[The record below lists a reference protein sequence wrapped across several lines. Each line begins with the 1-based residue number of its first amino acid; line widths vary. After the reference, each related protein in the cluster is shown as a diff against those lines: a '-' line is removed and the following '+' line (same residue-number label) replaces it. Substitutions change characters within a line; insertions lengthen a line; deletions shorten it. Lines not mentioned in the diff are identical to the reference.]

1 MTVSADDIYLQRCQE
16 AAVATRKLADLRAF
30 FAYDEYDPS
39 ASSAL
44 DGLEL
49 DACRLMS
56 EFLVN
61 PFTPVDWTG
70 LLNNLEQ
77 LRLEA
82 IEVYNADVLDLPV
95 IDALVA
101 VCLDEPIALEVRMEI
116 DDPSIVDTREV
127 HAEPYG
133 KVRNHSRRHVSDR
146 LSQLLGEP
154 TFNRRICRGAEEAA
168 VAAIAGCKSLRQCRV
183 ALGQAGLQ
191 RLYPNLAYLRAFDG
205 HPTPTIT
212 TAEFK
217 ALVTRTLQLVT
228 VSAQYRRSN
237 GWTKTTD
244 RSFYGSYAILALP
257 EIFDS
262 ARAADIAEF
271 ITQHEPRPPPV
282 TVDELRAAVAAAER

>member
-1 MTVSADDIYLQRCQE
+1 MADDDIYLQRCQE

-30 FAYDEYDPS
+30 FSCMPEATS
-39 ASSAL
+39 ML

-61 PFTPVDWTG
+61 PFMPVDWRP
-70 LLNNLEQ
+70 LLNNLDQ
-77 LRLEA
+77 LRLDA
-82 IEVYNADVLDLPV
+82 IKIYNADVLDLP
-95 IDALVA
+95 AFA
-101 VCLDEPIALEVRMEI
+101 GCLIASQPMEP

-154 TFNRRICRGAEEAA
+154 TFNRRLCCNVEAAA
-168 VAAIAGCKSLRQCRV
+168 VAAIAGYKTLKQCRV
-183 ALGQAGLQ
+183 ALSEAGLQ
-191 RLYPNLAYLRAFDG
+191 RLYPNLAYLRTFDG

-212 TAEFK
+212 AAEFK
-217 ALVTRTLQLVT
+217 ALVSRTLQLVT

-262 ARAADIAEF
+262 ARAADIATF

-282 TVDELRAAVAAAER
+282 TVDELRAAVAAA

>member
-1 MTVSADDIYLQRCQE
+1 MNADDIYLQRCQE

-30 FAYDEYDPS
+30 FSCDIYSPEAT
-39 ASSAL
+39 SAL

-61 PFTPVDWTG
+61 PYTPVDWKPLINT
-70 LLNNLEQ
+70 LEQ
-77 LRLEA
+77 LRMEA
-82 IEVYNADVLDLPV
+82 IDVYNADVLDLPE
-95 IDALVA
+95 IDMH
-101 VCLDEPIALEVRMEI
+101 CLDSDEKMIETIEI
-116 DDPSIVDTREV
+116 SDDDVDPSIVNQDEV

-133 KVRNHSRRHVSDR
+133 RARNHSRRHVSDR
-146 LSQLLGEP
+146 LAQLLGEE
-154 TFNRRICRGAEEAA
+154 TFNRRLCRGKESAA
-168 VAAIAGCKSLRQCRV
+168 LAAITGIKSLKQCRI
-183 ALGQAGLQ
+183 ALSEAGLQ
-191 RLYPNLAYLRAFDG
+191 KLYPNMAYLRSFDG
-205 HPTPTIT
+205 YPCPKVS
-212 TAEFK
+212 AVEFRR
-217 ALVTRTLQLVT
+217 LVSRTLQLVT
-228 VSAQYRRSN
+228 VSAHYRRSN

>member
-30 FAYDEYDPS
+30 FAGDEYAPM
-39 ASSAL
+39 ASSML

-49 DACRLMS
+49 DACRMMS
-56 EFLVN
+56 EFIIS
-61 PFTPVDWTG
+61 PYTPVDWTG
-70 LLNNLEQ
+70 LLNALEQ
-77 LRLEA
+77 LRMEA
-82 IEVYNADVLDLPV
+82 IEVYNADVLDLPE
-95 IDALVA
+95 IGLNS
-101 VCLDEPIALEVRMEI
+101 LEEPIAPEVPMEI

-127 HAEPYG
+127 HPEPYG

-154 TFNRRICRGAEEAA
+154 TFNRRLCRGAEEAA
-168 VAAIAGCKSLRQCRV
+168 VAAIAGCKSLKQCRV

-191 RLYPNLAYLRAFDG
+191 RLYPNLAYLRTFDG
-205 HPTPTIT
+205 HPTPAVTS
-212 TAEFK
+212 AEFK

-228 VSAQYRRSN
+228 VSLDYRRKN

-257 EIFDS
+257 EIVDS

-271 ITQHEPRPPPV
+271 ITKHEPRPPPV
-282 TVDELRAAVAAAER
+282 TVEELRAAVAAAER

>member
-30 FAYDEYDPS
+30 FASDEYDPS

-101 VCLDEPIALEVRMEI
+101 VCLDEPIAPEVRMEI

-168 VAAIAGCKSLRQCRV
+168 VATIAGYKTLKQCRGASDIRARARNAADERAGRGRQRARAGPSDQRAV
-183 ALGQAGLQ
+183 AH
-191 RLYPNLAYLRAFDG
+191 LRADHIADG
-205 HPTPTIT
+205 RGGWHGRRRLGGCRR
-212 TAEFK
+212 ADA
-217 ALVTRTLQLVT
+217 ALVA
-228 VSAQYRRSN
+228 S
-237 GWTKTTD
+237 
-244 RSFYGSYAILALP
+244 
-257 EIFDS
+257 
-262 ARAADIAEF
+262 
-271 ITQHEPRPPPV
+271 
-282 TVDELRAAVAAAER
+282 

>member
-30 FAYDEYDPS
+30 FASDEYDPT
-39 ASSAL
+39 AISAL

-61 PFTPVDWTG
+61 PYTPVDWHP

-95 IDALVA
+95 IDLR
-101 VCLDEPIALEVRMEI
+101 CLDEPIAPEVPMEV

-133 KVRNHSRRHVSDR
+133 KARNHSRRHVSDR

-168 VAAIAGCKSLRQCRV
+168 AAAIAGYRTLKQCRV
-183 ALGQAGLQ
+183 ALGHAGLQ
-191 RLYPNLAYLRAFDG
+191 RLYPNLAYLRTFDG
-205 HPTPTIT
+205 HPTPKISQV
-212 TAEFK
+212 EFK
-217 ALVTRTLQLVT
+217 ALVVRTLQLVT
-228 VSAQYRRSN
+228 VSADYRRRN

>member
-1 MTVSADDIYLQRCQE
+1 MNADDIYLQRCQE

-30 FAYDEYDPS
+30 FSCDIYAPE
-39 ASSAL
+39 ATSAL

-49 DACRLMS
+49 DACRLMT

-61 PFTPVDWTG
+61 PYTPINWSP
-70 LLNNLEQ
+70 LINALEQ
-77 LRLEA
+77 LRMEA
-82 IEVYNADVLDLPV
+82 IEVYNADVLDLPF
-95 IDALVA
+95 IDL
-101 VCLDEPIALEVRMEI
+101 CRLDEKMEI
-116 DDPSIVDTREV
+116 IEIEDDVDPSIVDTREV

-154 TFNRRICRGAEEAA
+154 TFNRRICRGAEGAA
-168 VAAIAGCKSLRQCRV
+168 VAAIAGYETLKQCRV
-183 ALGQAGLQ
+183 ALGHAGLQ
-191 RLYPNLAYLRAFDG
+191 RLYPNLAYLRTFDG

-257 EIFDS
+257 EIVDS

-271 ITQHEPRPPPV
+271 IAQHEPRPPPV

>member
-1 MTVSADDIYLQRCQE
+1 MNADDIYLQRCQE

-30 FAYDEYDPS
+30 FACDIYSPE
-39 ASSAL
+39 ATSAL

-61 PFTPVDWTG
+61 PYTPVDWKPLIST
-70 LLNNLEQ
+70 LEQ
-77 LRLEA
+77 LRMEA
-82 IEVYNADVLDLPV
+82 IDVYNADVLDLPE
-95 IDALVA
+95 IDLHH
-101 VCLDEPIALEVRMEI
+101 LDERMIETIEI
-116 DDPSIVDTREV
+116 SDDDVDSSIVNQDEV

-133 KVRNHSRRHVSDR
+133 KARNHSRRHVSDR

-168 VAAIAGCKSLRQCRV
+168 AAAIAGYRTLKQCRV
-183 ALGQAGLQ
+183 ALGHAGLQ
-191 RLYPNLAYLRAFDG
+191 RLYPNLAYLRTFDG
-205 HPTPTIT
+205 HPTPKISQV
-212 TAEFK
+212 EFK
-217 ALVTRTLQLVT
+217 ALVVRTLQLVT
-228 VSAQYRRSN
+228 VSADYRRRN

>member
-1 MTVSADDIYLQRCQE
+1 MNSDDIYYQRCQE

-30 FAYDEYDPS
+30 FSCDIYSPEAT
-39 ASSAL
+39 SAL

-49 DACRLMS
+49 DACRMMS
-56 EFLVN
+56 EFIVN
-61 PFTPVDWTG
+61 PYTPIDWHPIISA
-70 LLNNLEQ
+70 LEQ
-77 LRLEA
+77 LRIEA
-82 IEVYNADVLDLPV
+82 IEVYNADIMDLP
-95 IDALVA
+95 
-101 VCLDEPIALEVRMEI
+101 EI
-116 DDPSIVDTREV
+116 DLRCLNEKIETIEISDDDVDLSIVDTREV

-168 VAAIAGCKSLRQCRV
+168 AAAIAGYRTLKQCRV